1 MTFSRL
7 LAVLATVCSVAIA
20 LPAVAQKKDDHGH
33 GKESHFKVTPPADLK
48 AAWSLISAKVAEAEK
63 SVAANNVESVHEI
76 TEHIEAAVHVLQEK
90 STMVTGEKQTRLT
103 SALKQLDKAV
113 DDLHHAAED
122 KKTAQVGVEVKKI
135 KGLLPL
141 IEGQYPAGTLK

>member
-1 MTFSRL
+1 MTLSRL
-7 LAVLATVCSVAIA
+7 LTVLATVCLVAIA

-48 AAWSLISAKVAEAEK
+48 AAWSLISTKLAEAEK
-63 SVAANNVESVHEI
+63 SVAANKIEPVHEI

-122 KKTAQVGVEVKKI
+122 KKTAQIGVEVKKI

-141 IEGQYPAGTLK
+141 IEGQYPASTLK